1 MVKKGKTIKF
11 FAQSQKRNKIVNP
24 IVSVYPCDEKNL
36 SPPRITS
43 FLVLSC
49 WFFFFFRDCGS
60 RADFFF
66 SSFGASRFLT
76 VGAQVRLAYVIIFPN
91 SVVPFPRLV
100 FRNWTKKKRRAT
112 LKKKEEKRKKK
123 KKEEKRKKEKDEKD
137 EKNEKSKQVEAQHQ
151 NVTGEP
157 SCHSSRKLAR

>member
-66 SSFGASRFLT
+66 FLFWCITFSHGRCTGTSRVRHHFSELGRALSE
-76 VGAQVRLAYVIIFPN
+76 VGIPKLD
-91 SVVPFPRLV
+91 
-100 FRNWTKKKRRAT
+100 
-112 LKKKEEKRKKK
+112 
-123 KKEEKRKKEKDEKD
+123 KKEKKSDI
-137 EKNEKSKQVEAQHQ
+137 EKNEKNEKKKEK
-151 NVTGEP
+151 
-157 SCHSSRKLAR
+157 RKR